1 MKTLNVTSGI
11 PSFSDLDLTPPKKK
25 AINVKIFW
33 AGLGYQCESPDVE
46 DVVGIGGTKLQAI
59 ESFIEH
65 YLLRFDEV
73 VEVSIKE

>member
-1 MKTLNVTSGI
+1 M
-11 PSFSDLDLTPPKKK
+11 K

-33 AGLGYQCESPDVE
+33 MGLGYQCESPDVE
-46 DVVGIGGTKLQAI
+46 DVVGIGRTKLQAI

>member
-1 MKTLNVTSGI
+1 MKTLNVTSESKIIPVIFISTGMGI
-11 PSFSDLDLTPPKKK
+11 
-25 AINVKIFW
+25 I
-33 AGLGYQCESPDVE
+33 QCESSEVE
-46 DVVGIGGTKLQAI
+46 EVVGWGKTKAQAI